1 MGIRKLIIIVSSTV
15 IQFFAFSKL
24 LTRVQIHKSDSS
36 VLLLLPSRC
45 TQ

>member
-24 LTRVQIHKSDSS
+24 LTRVQVHKSDFVSS
-36 VLLLLPSRC
+36 SS
-45 TQ
+45 TTE